1 MKWIVYFLLTAIV
14 YIVIVAKLKVKTQR
28 EKVREA
34 YIFWHT
40 LIFFLVFEFIFIE
53 SIFSDFS
60 LHILGFLLSFIYAV
74 SIYIYLKSLR
84 KDIETIFYQ
93 LLEQSQGKISIL
105 TFMQATELSSH
116 EAQNYL
122 NKKLRELK
130 GNRHST
136 RGNIYYEFSAW
147 QDY

>member
-14 YIVIVAKLKVKTQR
+14 YIIIIAKLKVKTQR

-40 LIFFLVFEFIFIE
+40 LIFFLVFQFIFIE
-53 SIFSDFS
+53 SIFNGFL
-60 LHILGFLLSFIYAV
+60 LHMLGFLLSFIYAV

-105 TFMQATELSSH
+105 TFMQATELSPH

-122 NKKLRELK
+122 NQKLRELK

-147 QDY
+147 QND